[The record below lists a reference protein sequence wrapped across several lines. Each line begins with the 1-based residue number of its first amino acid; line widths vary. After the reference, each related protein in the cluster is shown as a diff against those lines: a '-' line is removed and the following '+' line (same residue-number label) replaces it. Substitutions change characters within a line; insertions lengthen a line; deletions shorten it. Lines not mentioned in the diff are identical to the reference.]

1 MMTFEEMK
9 EYLLAELK
17 EEREKMLK
25 KQGSNY
31 SYIFMLCNDMGLIDP
46 VKEMGNDETRTAV

>member
-1 MMTFEEMK
+1 MTKETMTFEEMK
-9 EYLLAELK
+9 KFLLDELK

-31 SYIFMLCNDMGLIDP
+31 SYIFMLCNDLGLIDP
-46 VKEMGNDETRTAV
+46 AEQ